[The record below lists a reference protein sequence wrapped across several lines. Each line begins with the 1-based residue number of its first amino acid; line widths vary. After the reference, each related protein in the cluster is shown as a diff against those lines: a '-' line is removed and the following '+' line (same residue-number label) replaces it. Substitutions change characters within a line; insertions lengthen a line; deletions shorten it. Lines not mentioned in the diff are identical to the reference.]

1 MGKKM
6 LAVGAAVL
14 AMGLVAPL
22 TGDSYLGTT
31 TYACEEGGYLR
42 MREGTPGGIP
52 YSEGLGYMSAPVKSQ
67 MFAAMDGKLML
78 NATTYQ
84 VNLAPESAAMYP
96 KLQAAL
102 EKLSKE
108 NLNSMND
115 MMIEWN
121 TDLQEEYKIGK
132 ENGIYQNEAPFAYE
146 LRYSGLR
153 ADSTVFSCYGTEYVY
168 LGGAHPVTYYKTA
181 TIDTKS
187 GKRLSLSDVLK
198 TTDGFAELLATE
210 TIKQLD
216 DREAIF
222 DKKELVKNIQYMMD
236 HNDLQFGLTEDG
248 MQVFFGNYEIGPYAM
263 GTAVVNLPQS
273 KYFSIFR
280 PKYIFYGYRAKG

>member
-22 TGDSYLGTT
+22 TGDSYWGTT

-273 KYFSIFR
+273 KYFSIFQ

>member
-1 MGKKM
+1 M
-6 LAVGAAVL
+6 
-14 AMGLVAPL
+14 
-22 TGDSYLGTT
+22 
-31 TYACEEGGYLR
+31 
-42 MREGTPGGIP
+42 
-52 YSEGLGYMSAPVKSQ
+52 
-67 MFAAMDGKLML
+67 
-78 NATTYQ
+78 
-84 VNLAPESAAMYP
+84 
-96 KLQAAL
+96 
-102 EKLSKE
+102 
-108 NLNSMND
+108 
-115 MMIEWN
+115 
-121 TDLQEEYKIGK
+121 QEEYKIGK

-273 KYFSIFR
+273 KYFSIFQ

>member
-22 TGDSYLGTT
+22 TGDSYWGTT

-42 MREGTPGGIP
+42 MREGTRGGIP

-84 VNLAPESAAMYP
+84 VNLSPESAAMYP

-102 EKLSKE
+102 EKLSEE

-273 KYFSIFR
+273 KYFSIFQ

>member
-6 LAVGAAVL
+6 LAVGAAML

-42 MREGTPGGIP
+42 VREGTPGGIP

-67 MFAAMDGKLML
+67 MFAAMDGKLIL
-78 NATTYQ
+78 NASTYQ

-132 ENGIYQNEAPFAYE
+132 ENGIYQNEAPFTYD
-146 LRYSGLR
+146 LSYGGLR

-168 LGGAHPVTYYKTA
+168 LGGAHPVTYYKA
-181 TIDTKS
+181 VTIDTKS
-187 GKRLSLSDVLK
+187 GKRLSLSDVLQ

-222 DKKELVKNIQYMMD
+222 DQKELVKNIQYMMD

-273 KYFSIFR
+273 KYFSIYQ